1 MTGTWKAQ
9 VINDASGDMPSKR
22 ISLRHISAKYSSL
35 ESHLQKEDQVS
46 VSIVHPLKNRVRSF
60 IDQGIL
66 DDDEIG
72 EDEEKVLG
80 SAFIGCISLAWF
92 DGFTSAS
99 EAVNLANDESEKLLK
114 QCARPA
120 EDGYH
125 DDLCKIVQND
135 SANHTEECVRGVLL
149 QSKLSFEDTYSVL
162 ISHLGF
168 EIDAVDGEL

>member
-9 VINDASGDMPSKR
+9 VINDASGDMPCKR

-80 SAFIGCISLAWF
+80 GAFIGCISLAWF

-99 EAVNLANDESEKLLK
+99 EAVNLANDES
-114 QCARPA
+114 
-120 EDGYH
+120 
-125 DDLCKIVQND
+125 
-135 SANHTEECVRGVLL
+135 
-149 QSKLSFEDTYSVL
+149 
-162 ISHLGF
+162 
-168 EIDAVDGEL
+168 